1 VHSGDRFLMRHT
13 FKFLAGFL
21 LGLLMT
27 NSENSSKT
35 EDSKPSGTLY
45 LPLRKDTSFMKWFL
59 AMVERAENQ
68 SIKIDPLNWREDALY
83 NK

>member
-1 VHSGDRFLMRHT
+1 
-13 FKFLAGFL
+13 
-21 LGLLMT
+21 
-27 NSENSSKT
+27 
-35 EDSKPSGTLY
+35 
-45 LPLRKDTSFMKWFL
+45 MKWFL